1 MLTNTLIACPTSSPL
16 MNTWLQY
23 KTEGED
29 ESKDAILFLL
39 LKPYSG
45 FTQLVVTQMMVFEHY
60 SYAFNN

>member
-1 MLTNTLIACPTSSPL
+1 MLTNTPIACPTSSPL

-39 LKPYSG
+39 LEPYSG
-45 FTQLVVTQMMVFEHY
+45 FTQLVVDGI
-60 SYAFNN
+60 